1 MADAMARQA
10 VAPPA
15 AEAAATRADYIA
27 ELVRSGDED
36 RYWAAL
42 LMPPPTRDHLLALY
56 ALNIEL
62 ARIGEQ
68 AREPQLGE
76 IRLQWW
82 RDALAA
88 GQTGSTGHP
97 VADAMA
103 AARAAHDLPEAVL
116 AAMIDARALDVHR
129 ESLASEDELRAY
141 LSGTAGAVFR
151 LGAWIAG
158 ARGQDALR
166 ASEEAAM
173 AHGLTGLM
181 RALPYHRAR
190 GQLLLPADFLA
201 AFGVVPEAVLRGEES
216 QGLATA
222 LGVLR
227 ERARAHLAAFRRV
240 AGSLPAA
247 TLPAFLPL
255 ATVPAYLRH
264 LAHASHRPLTEIV
277 QLNPLGRYARIWTA
291 NLLGRI

>member
-1 MADAMARQA
+1 MAREA
-10 VAPPA
+10 VAQPA
-15 AEAAATRADYIA
+15 AGEAAIRKDYIA
-27 ELVRSGDED
+27 DLVRSGDED

-42 LMPPPTRDHLLALY
+42 LMPAPARNDLLALY

-82 RDALAA
+82 RDALVASPAA
-88 GQTGSTGHP
+88 PTGHP
-97 VADAMA
+97 VADAVA
-103 AARAAHDLPEAVL
+103 AARAAHDLPQTAL

-129 ESLASEDELRAY
+129 ESLASEEDLRAY
-141 LSGTAGAVFR
+141 LSATAGAVFR

-158 ARGQDALR
+158 ARGEDALR
-166 ASEEAAM
+166 ASEEAGM

-201 AFGVVPEAVLRGEES
+201 AFGVAPEAVLRGEES
-216 QGLATA
+216 QGLAIA

-227 ERARAHLAAFRRV
+227 ERVREHLAGFRRL
-240 AGSLPAA
+240 AGALPAA
-247 TLPAFLPL
+247 ALPAFLPL

-264 LAHASHRPLTEIV
+264 LGHAKHRPLSEIV
-277 QLNPLGRYARIWTA
+277 QLNPLGRYARIWSA

>member
-1 MADAMARQA
+1 MADAMAREAAVQPA
-10 VAPPA
+10 VA
-15 AEAAATRADYIA
+15 AAAHADYIA
-27 ELVRSGDED
+27 DLVRSGDED

-42 LMPPPTRDHLLALY
+42 PMPAPARDHLLALY

-88 GQTGSTGHP
+88 GQAAPTGHP
-97 VADAMA
+97 VADALV
-103 AARAAHDLPEAVL
+103 AARAAHDLPETVL
-116 AAMIDARALDVHR
+116 GAMIDARSLDVHR
-129 ESLASEDELRAY
+129 ESLATEEELRAY
-141 LSGTAGAVFR
+141 LLATVGAVFR

-158 ARGQDALR
+158 ARSEDAAR

-181 RALPYHRAR
+181 RALPWHRAR

-201 AFGVVPEAVLRGEES
+201 AFGVAPEAVLRGEES

-227 ERARAHLAAFRRV
+227 ERARAHLAAFRR
-240 AGSLPAA
+240 ASGSLPPAA
-247 TLPAFLPL
+247 LPAFLPL

-264 LAHASHRPLTEIV
+264 LGHAKHRPLSEIV